1 MKVYVVMHG
10 ENYQGG
16 SLQDIFSNR
25 REAVKFATE
34 FAKTMPFSMT
44 KKKDRDV
51 WTGGCDWLSVDER
64 PVSNSAEEALE
75 EINN

>member
-34 FAKTMPFSMT
+34 FAKKMSFPMT
-44 KKKDRDV
+44 KKAELDR
-51 WTGGCDWLSVDER
+51 WTGGCDWLSVTEWY
-64 PVSNSAEEALE
+64 VSDSAEEALE